1 MSLCPYTP
9 PPQLP
14 QGSPSRTCMI
24 SHRPSAPARVPVLG
38 IILHQD
44 KKRKAVVPR
53 TEKRTGEWLTNPRSS
68 ETSYD
73 PDGCSHPGS
82 LTPSGTGGCR
92 GRWEGAWLSQ
102 PGLQAAPT
110 PHPGLGACGALTTLS
125 QLRGDLGSV
134 PLHGRH
140 IRPVLSR
147 VRPPSAAQPLDLPK
161 SSQLRPNSPR
171 AEQLHRPKASTGA
184 HLSGQPQGDVAFLSR
199 VHDLHF
205 EVVAT
210 GAQRVPGLGQP
221 HVHDALALAQ
231 VLQ

>member
-1 MSLCPYTP
+1 MDVPVPLYPT

-44 KKRKAVVPR
+44 EKRKAVVPH
-53 TEKRTGEWLTNPRSS
+53 TEKRMGEWLTDPRSS

-73 PDGCSHPGS
+73 PDGCSHPGN

-92 GRWEGAWLSQ
+92 GRQE
-102 PGLQAAPT
+102 
-110 PHPGLGACGALTTLS
+110 GLGACGALTTLS

-134 PLHGRH
+134 PSHGRH

-161 SSQLRPNSPR
+161 SSGSRPNSPR

-184 HLSGQPQGDVAFLSR
+184 HLPGQPQGDVAFLSR

-210 GAQRVPGLGQP
+210 GAQRLSLIHISEPTRP
-221 HVHDALALAQ
+221 Y
-231 VLQ
+231 